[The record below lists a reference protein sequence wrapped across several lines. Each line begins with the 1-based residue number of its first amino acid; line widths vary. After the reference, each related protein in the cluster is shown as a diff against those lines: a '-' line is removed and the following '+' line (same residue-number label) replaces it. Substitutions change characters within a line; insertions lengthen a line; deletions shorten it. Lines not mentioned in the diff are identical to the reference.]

1 MISSLKFAGIS
12 ENFDARY
19 LSSIGRF
26 TSLVRRSIHDT
37 ASFSYWT
44 VHVWVTGTEAGLGL
58 TGGQPDDDDDDE
70 ELDDE
75 EVEPPLVAFMSTYCM
90 VHVRVTGTETGL
102 GLTVERPD
110 DDDDEELDD
119 KEVEPAL
126 VVFMLILQRFLWR
139 EKLSD
144 LMLPLQWGQVIS
156 AWEYGIVLWCTISH
170 FG

>member
-1 MISSLKFAGIS
+1 M
-12 ENFDARY
+12 
-19 LSSIGRF
+19 
-26 TSLVRRSIHDT
+26 
-37 ASFSYWT
+37 
-44 VHVWVTGTEAGLGL
+44 

-156 AWEYGIVLWCTISH
+156 AWEYGIVL
-170 FG
+170 